1 MTDIY
6 GYAAAAPLYRAA
18 GWMQVIPLPEGRKT
32 PPPSGFTG
40 RSRKPVTDEQVQV
53 WSQATPNANT
63 GIVIPEGVLVLDIDA
78 AQGHQVKADGVKG
91 ISELSQ
97 ELGML
102 PATWSST
109 AHGIDSPARHL
120 FYKVPEGLAWKGG
133 AIEGV
138 DILQPGHRYSVVWP
152 SIHPSGEMYCWY
164 TPSGAFAST
173 LPHISDLA
181 TLPWKWVDYLRKPD
195 NMSNPKELKC
205 SNSNTLTPSNPREY
219 DDRMCKAVNTFLNKT
234 LANPASKGSRHDTTL
249 QAVWA
254 LVNFA
259 QEGHRGALDAISQ
272 LKPRFIAEVAPDRQ
286 GKEREAAREWASI
299 LSGAMEKV
307 NGVQSHVD
315 PCEQSKIERMTP
327 GEFDELT
334 QNVAASQMEKSHPE
348 AVQNTGTMPVQA
360 GSTPVASVQN
370 GSMESHEASKN
381 ASSSWQFEDLTQNV
395 AASQM
400 EKSHPEAVQNTGTMP
415 VQAGSTPV
423 ASVQNGSMESHEAS
437 KNASSSWQFEDL
449 TQLASGIELPPTPTV
464 FQREDGQGLF
474 YRGAVNDLHGEP
486 GCGKSMIAQI
496 ATAQELKQ
504 GHDVIYIDYEDSAR
518 NVVKRLLLLGVT
530 GEQIVQHLHYVRPSA
545 KPSSPTSLDGWKE
558 TLDYAD
564 TATLAI
570 IDGVTSC
577 LAYAGLD
584 SNSGDDIAAWYNT
597 MPRLIS
603 ACGPAV
609 VLIDHV
615 VKSKDNRGRYAG
627 GSMQKLAL
635 IDGISYSVDMTKPVG
650 KGVRGTIVI
659 KSGKDRISEI
669 EEHCAVSWSSNGSH
683 LREAARIE
691 INSTDPKLMRVT
703 IARPNMMPSDET
715 TRQRGLERPT
725 GLMEKISRII
735 ENAPEEPNQTEI
747 IELLKDDGSSAR
759 KTTVLTAINRLLE
772 GGWISNRSGR
782 NNRNIYASVRPYR
795 QMDDPKSDAFVDRMS
810 REEASEL
817 DKENHLKI

>member
-6 GYAAAAPLYRAA
+6 GYTAAAPLYRAA

-32 PPPSGFTG
+32 PPPAGFTG

-78 AQGHQVKADGVKG
+78 EQGHQVKADGAKG

-164 TPSGAFAST
+164 TPSGRVAST

-181 TLPWKWVDYLRKPD
+181 TLPWKWVDYLRKPEHTT
-195 NMSNPKELKC
+195 PRPT
-205 SNSNTLTPSNPREY
+205 SNTLISPETGTY
-219 DDRMCKAVNTFLNKT
+219 DARMCKAINTFLHKT
-234 LANPASKGSRHDTTL
+234 LSNPASKGSRHDTTL

-272 LKPRFIAEVAPDRQ
+272 LKPRFIQEVAPDRQ

-307 NGVQSHVD
+307 NGIQSHTD

-327 GEFDELT
+327 GEFNEPT
-334 QNVAASQMEKSHPE
+334 QNTVTSQMVESYPQQ
-348 AVQNTGTMPVQA
+348 VQNVGTTPVQA
-360 GSTPVASVQN
+360 GSTTASQVQN
-370 GSMESHEASKN
+370 GSMESHEVNKT
-381 ASSSWQFEDLTQNV
+381 SSSWR
-395 AASQM
+395 
-400 EKSHPEAVQNTGTMP
+400 
-415 VQAGSTPV
+415 
-423 ASVQNGSMESHEAS
+423 
-437 KNASSSWQFEDL
+437 FEDL
-449 TQLASGIELPPTPTV
+449 TQLASGVELPPTPTV

-496 ATAQELKQ
+496 ATAQELRQ

-703 IARPNMMPSDET
+703 IARPNMMPSED
-715 TRQRGLERPT
+715 RQTKRDDFRPT
-725 GLMEKISRII
+725 GLMEKISQLV
-735 ENAPEEPNQTEI
+735 ENAIEEPSQS
-747 IELLKDDGSSAR
+747 ELFDALKSDGSGA
-759 KTTVLTAINRLLE
+759 KTAIMSKAIRLLLEE
-772 GGWISNRSGR
+772 GYVTNRASR
-782 NNRNIYASVRPYR
+782 HNRACYRSARPYR
-795 QMDDPKSDAFVDRMS
+795 QIDDPKSDSFVDRMS
-810 REEASEL
+810 REEVSEL
-817 DKENHLKI
+817 DDGNHLDI

>member
-53 WSQATPNANT
+53 WSQATPDANT
-63 GIVIPEGVLVLDIDA
+63 GIVIPEGVLVLDIDT
-78 AQGHQVKADGVKG
+78 AQGHQVKADGAKG

-164 TPSGAFAST
+164 TPSGRVAST
-173 LPHISDLA
+173 LPRISDLA

-195 NMSNPKELKC
+195 SMANLTHSNP
-205 SNSNTLTPSNPREY
+205 STTPIASNPRGY

-259 QEGHRGALDAISQ
+259 QEGHQGALDAINQ

-334 QNVAASQMEKSHPE
+334 QNAAASQME
-348 AVQNTGTMPVQA
+348 
-360 GSTPVASVQN
+360 
-370 GSMESHEASKN
+370 
-381 ASSSWQFEDLTQNV
+381 
-395 AASQM
+395 
-400 EKSHPEAVQNTGTMP
+400 
-415 VQAGSTPV
+415 
-423 ASVQNGSMESHEAS
+423 ESHEAS

-486 GCGKSMIAQI
+486 GCGKSMLAQI
-496 ATAQELKQ
+496 AAAQELKQ

-530 GEQIVQHLHYVRPSA
+530 GEQIVAHFHYVRPST

-669 EEHCAVSWSSNGSH
+669 EEHCAVSWDSNGSH

-703 IARPNMMPSDET
+703 IARPNMMPSED
-715 TRQRGLERPT
+715 RQAKRDDFRPT
-725 GLMEKISRII
+725 GLMERISRML
-735 ENAPEEPNQTEI
+735 EDSLEEPNQS
-747 IELLKDDGSSAR
+747 ELFKALKEDGSGAR
-759 KTTVLTAINRLLE
+759 TAVMSKAVSLLLQE
-772 GGWISNRSGR
+772 GFVSNRSGR
-782 NNRNIYASVRPYR
+782 NNRSIFKSVRPYR
-795 QMDDPKSDAFVDRMS
+795 QIDDPKSDAYVDRMS

-817 DKENHLKI
+817 DDENHLEI